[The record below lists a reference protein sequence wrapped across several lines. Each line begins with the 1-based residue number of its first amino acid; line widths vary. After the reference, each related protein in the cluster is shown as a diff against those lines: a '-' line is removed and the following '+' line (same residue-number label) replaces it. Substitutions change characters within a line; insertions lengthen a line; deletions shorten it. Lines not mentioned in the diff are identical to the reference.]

1 MDPDVR
7 RWSSSQSL
15 KPTAHIACLGTT
27 LLTNVGAKIIDQ
39 LQKEDK
45 PYLSDTLYF
54 PTLS

>member
-45 PYLSDTLYF
+45 P
-54 PTLS
+54 